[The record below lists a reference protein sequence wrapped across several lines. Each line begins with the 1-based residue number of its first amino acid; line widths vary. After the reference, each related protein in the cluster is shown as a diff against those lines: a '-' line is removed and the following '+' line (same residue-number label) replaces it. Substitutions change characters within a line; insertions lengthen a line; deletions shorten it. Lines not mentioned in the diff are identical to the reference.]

1 MLPPPLPRPRGFARS
16 NSTYSLVLQPL
27 PPGRLPL
34 LIPGSSVCNY
44 LAYHRL
50 LLLVHL
56 SARSLFF
63 FFCWL
68 VARLL
73 GCSVARLLG
82 CSVARLLGCSVAR
95 SLGCSVARLLG
106 CSVAF
111 RRPKPTGPSTAAPLL
126 TLAPCPLGPARSARS
141 ARQKSR
147 GPCTGG
153 SCALVAAAASLID
166 QFDTHERA
174 LKEGVDS
181 AVICEAI
188 SPS

>member
-1 MLPPPLPRPRGFARS
+1 MVLANLMLPPPLPRPRGFARS

-68 VARLL
+68 
-73 GCSVARLLG
+73 
-82 CSVARLLGCSVAR
+82 
-95 SLGCSVARLLG
+95 VARLLG